1 MHSRHALALT
11 AVAALIAVL
20 AGCSGAPAPGV
31 LEVAPPPDL
40 CAMTPPSGSVSDAV
54 TVSGPVGS
62 PATVT
67 LLAPATITGL
77 ESTVVTA
84 GTGRPL
90 DGADLVSFGATVFDA
105 ASGDLL
111 RTQGYGPVPDLP
123 VAAATIGRLVGC
135 AAVGSRVA
143 VAVPATDQE
152 SASIWVV
159 DVLSTLPARATGTDQ
174 DPVEGMPRVE
184 LGPTGAPTIT
194 VPGGEP
200 PTETRVAVLKRGDGQ
215 VVAPGDAV
223 LVQYAGVRWSDGSVF
238 DASWT
243 SGSPA
248 VLVTTNVITGYK
260 AALEGQ
266 TVGSQVLV
274 VIPPAEAYGEGTIN
288 EVDLV
293 GETLVFVVD
302 ILQAVPAA

>member
-1 MHSRHALALT
+1 MRSRPAVTLT
-11 AVAALIAVL
+11 AVAGLIALL
-20 AGCSGAPAPGV
+20 AGCSGSPAPSV
-31 LEVAPPPDL
+31 LEVAPPADL
-40 CAMTPPSGSVSDAV
+40 CAMTPPPGPVSDAV
-54 TVSGPVGS
+54 AVSGAVGS
-62 PATVT
+62 PASATIP
-67 LLAPATITGL
+67 APATITGV
-77 ESTVVTA
+77 ERTVVTEGA
-84 GTGRPL
+84 GRPL
-90 DGADLVSFGATVFDA
+90 DGADLVDFGATVFDA

-111 RTQGYGPVPDLP
+111 RTQGYGPAPDLP

-135 AAVGSRVA
+135 AAVGSRVV

-152 SASIWVV
+152 DASIWVI
-159 DVLSTLPARATGTDQ
+159 DVLSTLPARAWGADQ
-174 DPVEGMPRVE
+174 EPVDGMPRVE

-200 PTETRVAVLKRGDGQ
+200 PTETRVAVLKRGDGP
-215 VVAPGDAV
+215 VVAPGDSV
-223 LVQYAGVRWSDGSVF
+223 LVQYAGVRWSDGTVF

-274 VIPPAEAYGEGTIN
+274 VIPPAEAYGEGVIN
-288 EVDLV
+288 ENDLV

-302 ILQAVPAA
+302 ILSAVPTA